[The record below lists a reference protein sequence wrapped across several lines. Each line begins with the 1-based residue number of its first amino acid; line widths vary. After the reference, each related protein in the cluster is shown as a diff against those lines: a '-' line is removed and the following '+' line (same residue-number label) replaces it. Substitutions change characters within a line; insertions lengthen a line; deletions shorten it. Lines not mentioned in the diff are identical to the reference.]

1 MRGVAGGAT
10 IVRMKEIELKAHVF
24 DRVETQKKIES
35 FASFQSSLLK
45 EDTYYELAGK
55 EGVRLRIRRETH
67 DGNTTF
73 LATYKKSEAF
83 RKGLSGET
91 EVNEEAECTLSSPEA
106 LQSFLRDTG
115 FKAVLRKRK
124 ETLSWKKDTDLVM
137 GGVRLFATLELCR
150 VPPLGDF
157 VEIEILSPSDAA
169 SDIEAI
175 QKELLHLLEKCG
187 VNPSCIERQ
196 YYSDLL
202 AQQQKPASP
211 AR

>member
-1 MRGVAGGAT
+1 
-10 IVRMKEIELKAHVF
+10 MKEIELKAHVF

-55 EGVRLRIRRETH
+55 GGVRLRIRRETQ
-67 DGNTTF
+67 DGKTTYF
-73 LATYKKSEAF
+73 ATYKKSEAF

-91 EVNEEAECTLSSPEA
+91 EVNEEVECTLSSPDV
-106 LQSFLRDTG
+106 LQSFLCDTG
-115 FKAVLRKRK
+115 FTVVLKKRK
-124 ETLSWKKDTDLVM
+124 ETLSWKEDTDLVM
-137 GGVRLFATLELCR
+137 GGVRLFATVELCR

-169 SDIEAI
+169 SDIETV
-175 QKELLHLLEKCG
+175 QNELMHILRKCG
-187 VNPSCIERQ
+187 ISPSCIERQ

-202 AQQQKPASP
+202 AQHQKPASP
-211 AR
+211 AT